1 MLLLQ
6 AYYEIKREQ
15 QKGNSVESPNLSII
29 KKTLFWD
36 TDINNIDW
44 KSQYKAVIQRVF
56 ERGNDDEK
64 GEILRFYGKDKIK
77 EVTGSTRITDNKM
90 LVMGH
95 LKAK

>member
-15 QKGNSVESPNLSII
+15 QKGNPGELPDLSII
-29 KKTLFWD
+29 RKTLFWD
-36 TDINNIDW
+36 TDIAKIDW
-44 KSQYKAVIQRVF
+44 ENQYKAVIQRIF

-64 GEILRFYGKDKIK
+64 KELLRFYGKEKIK
-77 EVTGSTRITDNKM
+77 EVTGSTRITNNKM